1 MGRHNF
7 RCVSV
12 VVTEMNECA
21 IKQCDKTSI
30 LLLVV
35 LYLTGSEEPGSLSN
49 VDESPKN
56 FVKMGVPRTSIR
68 YNSILE
74 RGKE

>member
-21 IKQCDKTSI
+21 IEQCDKTSI

-35 LYLTGSEEPGSLSN
+35 LCLTGGEEPGSLSN
-49 VDESPKN
+49 VDESAR
-56 FVKMGVPRTSIR
+56 RTLSRWAFPGPAFAIIR
-68 YNSILE
+68 Y
-74 RGKE
+74 